1 MRPSHMPKAHVR
13 DYFIIIIAVLFMF
26 VLFLVPV
33 IGLEPTKTGIPP
45 YHNTSYFYFPHLILR
60 NTTII
65 PAGVIP
71 GMRDRSAIFSGR
83 TVVNFSTSSLVNPG
97 KFL

>member
-33 IGLEPTKTGIPP
+33 IGLEPTTPSLRRIARRII
-45 YHNTSYFYFPHLILR
+45 YNTSQQK
-60 NTTII
+60 
-65 PAGVIP
+65 
-71 GMRDRSAIFSGR
+71 AISF
-83 TVVNFSTSSLVNPG
+83 
-97 KFL
+97 